1 MKKNNSRKKLF
12 DVTSIKNAN
21 SKPFAASIF
30 CGAISSKEDALV
42 IQKKLRNEWK

>member
-12 DVTSIKNAN
+12 DVTSMKSSN
-21 SKPFAASIF
+21 SKPFAASVF
-30 CGAISSKEDALV
+30 CGAINSKEDALV